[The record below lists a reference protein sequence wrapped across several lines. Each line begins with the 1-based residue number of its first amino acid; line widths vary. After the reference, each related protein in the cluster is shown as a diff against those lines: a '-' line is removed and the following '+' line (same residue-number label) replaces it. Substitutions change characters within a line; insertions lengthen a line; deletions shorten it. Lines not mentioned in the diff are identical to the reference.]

1 VWKPAADST
10 TAQQLQNATGTAVV
24 TLDTTN
30 KITYITGAVST
41 APLGSELL
49 TNGTFAANDFT
60 GWTAGANW
68 SAATGAAVHTAGA
81 VETITQNVS
90 VTSGTMY
97 QLVFTTAGRTAG
109 SITIA
114 LGVVTLDV
122 GSGTTA
128 ITTNS
133 TQTLSITAGA
143 TGAVAFTVTPTSDWN
158 GSIDSISLKAIGTAQ
173 AALLLKDDAGNVFLE
188 FRGKQSL
195 YNTAAGYQALRSNTT
210 GSSNTAAGVYALYSN
225 TTGANNTAAGY
236 QALYSNTTGSSNAAS
251 GAYALY
257 SNTTGSSNT
266 AAGFQ
271 ALRFNTTG
279 ANNTAAGVYALYS
292 NTTGANNTAAGVYAL
307 YSNTTGAN
315 NTAAGYQALR
325 FNTTGSSNTAAG
337 VYLIHIYEPTRVGTI
352 SDAGFCLKKKKK

>member
-1 VWKPAADST
+1 VATALTGSGLAADGSVTGATSQAQAFTNGIIGPSWKPSADST
-10 TAQQLQNATGTAVV
+10 TALQLQNAAGTPIV

-30 KITYITGAVST
+30 LLAYVTGAVST
-41 APLGSELL
+41 APLGSELIV
-49 TNGTFAANDFT
+49 NGDFASNDFA

-81 VETITQNVS
+81 VETITQSVS
-90 VTSGTMY
+90 VTSGTKY
-97 QLVFTTAGRTAG
+97 QIVFTTAGRTAG
-109 SITIA
+109 SIMIA

-173 AALLLKDDAGNVFLE
+173 SALSLKDDAGNVFIE

-195 YNTAAGYQALRSNTT
+195 H
-210 GSSNTAAGVYALYSN
+210 
-225 TTGANNTAAGY
+225 
-236 QALYSNTTGSSNAAS
+236 NA
-251 GAYALY
+251 
-257 SNTTGSSNT
+257 
-266 AAGFQ
+266 
-271 ALRFNTTG
+271 
-279 ANNTAAGVYALYS
+279 
-292 NTTGANNTAAGVYAL
+292 
-307 YSNTTGAN
+307 
-315 NTAAGYQALR
+315 AAGYQALR

-337 VYLIHIYEPTRVGTI
+337 PQALYSNTTGSYNTAAGYQALFSNTTGSYNAAAGTYTLF
-352 SDAGFCLKKKKK
+352 SNTTGSYNPATQTHTLA